1 MTAQEELLRDLH
13 NLPLDREAVRMM
25 QEDIARITEDEAKK
39 GLPADQRKALKNERL
54 KLEASLSATVSH
66 IGRIERLLAL
76 LSPEEQKVLEY
87 MLISPRP
94 QAVFDLA
101 AELCCETSQVYR
113 IRARALRK
121 LIRLRYGAGA
131 LPAPPVRKE

>member
-13 NLPLDREAVRMM
+13 NLRLDREAVRLMR
-25 QEDIARITEDEAKK
+25 EDIARIAEDETKK
-39 GLPADQRKALKNERL
+39 GLPADQRKALKNERM
-54 KLEASLSATVSH
+54 KLEASLEATVSH

-76 LSPEEQKVLEY
+76 LSPEEQLVLEC

-94 QAVFDLA
+94 QAVFDAA

-121 LIRLRYGAGA
+121 LLRLRYGAGA
-131 LPAPPVRKE
+131 

>member
-13 NLPLDREAVRMM
+13 NLRLDREAVRLMR
-25 QEDIARITEDEAKK
+25 EDIARIAEDETKK
-39 GLPADQRKALKNERL
+39 GLPADQRKALKNERM
-54 KLEASLSATVSH
+54 KLEASLGATVSH

-76 LSPEEQKVLEY
+76 LSPEEQLILEC

-94 QAVFDLA
+94 QAVFDAA

-121 LIRLRYGAGA
+121 LLRLRYGAGA
-131 LPAPPVRKE
+131 

>member
-13 NLPLDREAVRMM
+13 NLRLDREAVRLMR
-25 QEDIARITEDEAKK
+25 EDITRIAEDETKK
-39 GLPADQRKALKNERL
+39 GLPADQRKALKNERM
-54 KLEASLSATVSH
+54 KLEASLEATVSH

-76 LSPEEQKVLEY
+76 LSPEEQLILEC

-94 QAVFDLA
+94 QAAFDLA
-101 AELCCETSQVYR
+101 AELGCETSQVYR

-121 LIRLRYGAGA
+121 LLRLRYGAGA
-131 LPAPPVRKE
+131 

>member
-13 NLPLDREAVRMM
+13 NLRLDREAVRLMR
-25 QEDIARITEDEAKK
+25 EDISRIAEDETKK
-39 GLPADQRKALKNERL
+39 GLPADQRKALKNERM
-54 KLEASLSATVSH
+54 KLEASLEATVSH

-76 LSPEEQKVLEY
+76 LSPEEQLILEC

-94 QAVFDLA
+94 QAVFDAA

-121 LIRLRYGAGA
+121 LLRLRYGAGA
-131 LPAPPVRKE
+131 